1 MSSGFLEQG
10 CNIDSEV
17 AWKELKKVS
26 TVSEL
31 AVTGREFFSFEGG
44 NGYVRWGCRNLY
56 GATHI
61 VVNLEDFE
69 LKKAI
74 SGEHNITLVH
84 DTENYKIRS
93 KSSCEQL
100 GTTTESLWI
109 ALESLRRNDGIS
121 GLILSQKKSELELKG
136 IGHMKFDEY

>member
-1 MSSGFLEQG
+1 M
-10 CNIDSEV
+10 
-17 AWKELKKVS
+17 
-26 TVSEL
+26 
-31 AVTGREFFSFEGG
+31 TGREFFCFEGG

-84 DTENYKIRS
+84 DTDNYKIRS

-100 GTTTESLWI
+100 GITTESLGF
-109 ALESLRRNDGIS
+109 ALESFGKNDKISELSKEVS
-121 GLILSQKKSELELKG
+121 GLILSQKNLHFLKR
-136 IGHMKFDEY
+136 K